1 MDRLERERMFVA
13 VVKGGSF
20 AAAARRLGVSSGQAS
35 KLVAGL
41 EAELGV
47 HLLARSTRA
56 LSLTEVGRAYHGGIM
71 GLLAEF
77 DELHAAVRNVSG
89 KPSGR
94 VRLTAPQSF
103 GRLRLLP
110 LLLDF
115 ARRFPEIRLEVDFSD
130 HLRNLVAEGYDVA
143 LRVGHPADS
152 SLMAR
157 KMCEVGIALVAAPSY
172 LDRRGVPGRP
182 QDLEA
187 HACVVDTNFRDL
199 GTWHFRVP
207 GTREPFAVPVTGTM
221 LLSNGEACVA
231 AAEAGFGI
239 ARVPDF
245 VAHEGLVA
253 NRLRRLL
260 PDWEDQPFDVQAIYP
275 PARHLAARVRVLI
288 DFLVAG
294 LGGRG
299 GGVPGA

>member
-13 VVKGGSF
+13 VAEGGSF
-20 AAAARRLGVSSGQAS
+20 AAAARRFGVSSGQAS

-47 HLLARSTRA
+47 QLLARTTRA
-56 LSLTEVGRAYHGGIM
+56 LALTEVGRAYHGGIK

-77 DELHAAVRNVSG
+77 DDLHAAVRNVSG
-89 KPSGR
+89 RPDGR
-94 VRLTAPQSF
+94 LRLTAPQSF

-115 ARRFPEIRLEVDFSD
+115 ARRFPDIRLDVDLSD
-130 HLRNLVAEGYDVA
+130 HLRNLVADGYDVA

-157 KMCEVGIALVAAPSY
+157 KLCEVGIALVAAPDY

-182 QDLEA
+182 QDLDA
-187 HACVVDTNFRDL
+187 HACIVDTNFHDG
-199 GTWHFRVP
+199 GTWRFRTP
-207 GTREPFAVPVTGTM
+207 GTRESLAVPVTGAM
-221 LLSNGEACVA
+221 LLNNGEACVA

-239 ARVPDF
+239 TRVPDF
-245 VAHEGLVA
+245 VAHEGLRA
-253 NRLRRLL
+253 NRLSRLL
-260 PDWEDQPFDVQAIYP
+260 PDWEDQPFDVQAAYP

-294 LGGRG
+294 LGGR
-299 GGVPGA
+299 

>member
-13 VVKGGSF
+13 VVEGGSF
-20 AAAARRLGVSSGQAS
+20 AAAARRLGVSSGHAS

-47 HLLARSTRA
+47 QLLARTTRA
-56 LSLTEVGRAYHGGIM
+56 LSLTEVGRAYHGGLM

-77 DELHAAVRNVSG
+77 DELHAAVRTVSAM
-89 KPSGR
+89 PSGR

-110 LLLDF
+110 LLLEF
-115 ARRFPEIRLEVDFSD
+115 AQRFPAIRLEVDFSD
-130 HLRNLVAEGYDVA
+130 HLRNLVAEGYDAA

-157 KMCEVGIALVAAPSY
+157 KVCEVGIALVAAPSY
-172 LDRRGVPGRP
+172 LARCGVPGRP
-182 QDLEA
+182 HDLGA
-187 HACVVDTNFRDL
+187 HACIVDTNFLDI
-199 GTWHFRVP
+199 GGWHFRYP
-207 GTREPFAVPVTGTM
+207 GTREAFEVPVTGAM
-221 LLSNGEACVA
+221 LLNDGEACVA
-231 AAEAGFGI
+231 AAEAGVGI

-245 VAHEGLVA
+245 VAHDGLMA
-253 NRLRRLL
+253 NRLCRLL
-260 PDWEDQPFDVQAIYP
+260 PEWEEQPFDVQAIYP

-294 LGGRG
+294 LGKAADAPSR
-299 GGVPGA
+299 

>member
-1 MDRLERERMFVA
+1 MFVA
-13 VVKGGSF
+13 VVENGSF

-47 HLLARSTRA
+47 QLLARSTRA
-56 LSLTEVGRAYHGGIM
+56 LSLTEVGRACHGGIR
-71 GLLAEF
+71 GFLAEF
-77 DELHAAVRNVSG
+77 DELHAAVRTVSG
-89 KPSGR
+89 RPSGQ
-94 VRLTAPQSF
+94 VRLTAPQPF

-115 ARRFPEIRLEVDFSD
+115 ARRFPEIRLDVDFSD
-130 HLRNLVAEGYDVA
+130 QLRNLVAEGYDAA
-143 LRVGHPADS
+143 LRVGHPTDS

-157 KMCEVGIALVAAPSY
+157 KVCEVGIALGAAPGY
-172 LDRRGVPGRP
+172 LDRRGMPGRP

-187 HACVVDTNFRDL
+187 HACIVDTNFHDL
-199 GTWHFRVP
+199 GTWRFRVP
-207 GTREPFAVPVTGTM
+207 GTREPFAVPVTGAM
-221 LLSNGEACVA
+221 LLSNGEACIA

-245 VAHEGLVA
+245 VAREGLA
-253 NRLRRLL
+253 SNRLRRLL
-260 PDWEDQPFDVQAIYP
+260 PDWEDQPFDVQATYP

-288 DFLVAG
+288 DFLAAG

-299 GGVPGA
+299 EGVPGA